1 MATAPQPSRTHPP
14 LAFDIGDDWFIEV
27 ECKSADGSPMDI
39 RGAAVEWKLTDA
51 TGAAVLTLT
60 AADGGVS
67 IENDTGGSTPPFR
80 VMVHLLPAQT
90 SLIKAGRY
98 TDRTKVWTNHGIVST
113 QVRGEIEARAS

>member
-67 IENDTGGSTPPFR
+67 IENDTGGAISRDGPST
-80 VMVHLLPAQT
+80 
-90 SLIKAGRY
+90 
-98 TDRTKVWTNHGIVST
+98 
-113 QVRGEIEARAS
+113 ARADFADQGRALHGPDQGVDESRNRLDAGAR